1 MKLNPWIC
9 AAMIV
14 GTMVAIA
21 TGEARAQSSAA
32 DPVTE
37 EVYRGELVS
46 YPGPWAFQLGK
57 SGIILVTD
65 EELEAL
71 ADPDSLAGHPAVVAA
86 AAEGRDDLEGEDIL
100 AVVWQ
105 AYRSVTGADGLPR
118 PADPVAMPELD
129 PDWDFDFDDWAEM
142 ERRLPRLAALHD
154 DGE

>member
-65 EELEAL
+65 EKSLPTLRRIRRAGIFYHAL
-71 ADPDSLAGHPAVVAA
+71 KPVN
-86 AAEGRDDLEGEDIL
+86 AEEGEEIRQAVDCAFKNVVNIL
-100 AVVWQ
+100 
-105 AYRSVTGADGLPR
+105 SI
-118 PADPVAMPELD
+118 
-129 PDWDFDFDDWAEM
+129 
-142 ERRLPRLAALHD
+142 H
-154 DGE
+154 